1 MELTDKVGEFMK
13 DVKIERDW
21 CLLKKRL
28 PQWQEYNIIYRRDLL
43 CIDSFLATM
52 PRCLLSGFGN

>member
-28 PQWQEYNIIYRRDLL
+28 RVQSWIKSY
-43 CIDSFLATM
+43 
-52 PRCLLSGFGN
+52 